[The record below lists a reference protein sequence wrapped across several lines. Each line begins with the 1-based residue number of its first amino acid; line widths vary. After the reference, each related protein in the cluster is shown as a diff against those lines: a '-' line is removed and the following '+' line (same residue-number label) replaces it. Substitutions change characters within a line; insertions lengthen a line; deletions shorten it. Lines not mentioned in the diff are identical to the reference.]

1 MEELMD
7 LIIADE
13 SPSAVSDNIKDVLFN
28 KSAGKIDA
36 LKPVVADAMFG
47 SEEEVPDIESEAGEI
62 DNEVET
68 EEEE

>member
-36 LKPVVADAMFG
+36 LKPVVANTLFG
-47 SEEEVPDIESEAGEI
+47 SEEEVPEIESEAGEI
-62 DNEVET
+62 DNEIET